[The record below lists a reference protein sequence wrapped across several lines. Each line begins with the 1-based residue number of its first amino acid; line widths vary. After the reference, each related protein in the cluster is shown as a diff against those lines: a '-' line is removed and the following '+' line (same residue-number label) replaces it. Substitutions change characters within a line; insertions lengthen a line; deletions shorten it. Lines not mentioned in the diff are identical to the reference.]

1 MSPRHRL
8 FARFLR
14 YHGYDSR
21 AFWPTREVHPRSKV
35 MIKEPIIFDL
45 WGGLEYEELEREGI
59 YQTTFLFDLSA
70 SNTIHLS
77 KAKGM
82 ETEQSVLKIFFSAVD
97 AAQWFAVPVRHQSSS
112 AVKETL
118 FLHRPFGPRSLD
130 TYFENDGV
138 YVLSH

>member
-1 MSPRHRL
+1 
-8 FARFLR
+8 
-14 YHGYDSR
+14 
-21 AFWPTREVHPRSKV
+21 

-59 YQTTFLFDLSA
+59 YQTSSPFDLSA

-82 ETEQSVLKIFFSAVD
+82 ETEQSVLKIYFFQLLTQQV
-97 AAQWFAVPVRHQSSS
+97 AQRSDLPCQYDTSPAQQLKQRFFP
-112 AVKETL
+112 
-118 FLHRPFGPRSLD
+118 RPFGPRFLD

>member
-1 MSPRHRL
+1 
-8 FARFLR
+8 
-14 YHGYDSR
+14 
-21 AFWPTREVHPRSKV
+21 

-59 YQTTFLFDLSA
+59 YQTSSLFDLSA

-97 AAQWFAVPVRHQSSS
+97 AAQWFAVPVRQQRCALGGSVHYV
-112 AVKETL
+112 A
-118 FLHRPFGPRSLD
+118 RSRRGRRAS
-130 TYFENDGV
+130 TAIAQYPIQK
-138 YVLSH
+138 